1 MKATDLRVGNLVLHN
16 KQIFEIYDIIS
27 TQDSVIIG
35 QGDDTGGLQEV
46 FISEI
51 EPIQLTEDIL
61 LKCGFK
67 ARTIYDDFEFEGIK
81 ISSCIM
87 RCDTKERS
95 SFFLNLGEENESL
108 NIRLDYIHQLQ
119 NLYFSLTG
127 QELNVTNLI
136 N

>member
-1 MKATDLRVGNLVLHN
+1 MKSTELRVGNLVLHN

-61 LKCGFK
+61 LKC
-67 ARTIYDDFEFEGIK
+67 EFEKDDCFYHLNGIW
-81 ISSCIM
+81 ISNFYEDYYSLDGFEESII
-87 RCDTKERS
+87 K
-95 SFFLNLGEENESL
+95 FL
-108 NIRLDYIHQLQ
+108 HQLQ

-127 QELNVTNLI
+127 QELYVTNLI

>member
-1 MKATDLRVGNLVLHN
+1 MKSTDLRVGNLVLHN

-51 EPIQLTEDIL
+51 EPIQLTEKRL

-67 ARTIYDDFEFEGIK
+67 DEGTHLK
-81 ISSCIM
+81 
-87 RCDTKERS
+87 
-95 SFFLNLGEENESL
+95 LNLRNNWCYEWFNNLLGFSL
-108 NIRLDYIHQLQ
+108 CKGRRGMCLGRIIYVHELQ
-119 NLYFSLTG
+119 NLHYSLTG
-127 QELNVTNLI
+127 QELNVTNLF